1 MSSAATTGVAS
12 KEALFTHVAEQYAGF
27 FGTWLMNVGRRA
39 RLFETLREQGP
50 LTEEAMAAKLGFE
63 PRYIRTWCRGA
74 YAFELLSHDPEQ
86 GYSLAP
92 HVQEVLLD
100 PSDPSFMGGRAE
112 FFPMLTADFEMYP
125 ERLGDGGLYPF
136 SARPP
141 ELVTTMQAAARADA
155 PNAIRN
161 VLPSAPG
168 LVDTL
173 AAGGRILDAGC
184 GAGYGLAAFAEAFP
198 AAEVIGIEI
207 DAASVAAAR
216 GRVSDAARVEQVH
229 LLEAGF
235 SDEFDL
241 VWANISLSHTWGAG
255 ADVFAA
261 LAAAAR
267 PGGFV
272 LCSDVPYPETLDELR
287 STPGRLFT
295 GVTVYVSLLGFE
307 LLTPTQL
314 LGRMDEAGLED
325 VRLVDQPART
335 RMMAL
340 GRRP

>member
-1 MSSAATTGVAS
+1 VSEHASAGTAS

-39 RLFETLREQGP
+39 QLFETLRAEGP
-50 LTEEAMAAKLGFE
+50 LTEQALAARLGYE
-63 PRYIRTWCRGA
+63 QRYVRTWCRGA
-74 YAFELLSHDPEQ
+74 FAFELLTHDGEN
-86 GYSLAP
+86 GYALAP

-125 ERLGDGGLYPF
+125 DRLVDGGLYPF

-141 ELVTTMQAAARADA
+141 DLVTTMQAAARADA

-168 LVDTL
+168 LVDL
-173 AAGGRILDAGC
+173 LSAGGRILDAGC

-198 AAEVIGIEI
+198 RAEVVGIEI

-216 GRVSDAARVEQVH
+216 ERAPDSARVEQVH

-235 SDEFDL
+235 RDEFDL

-267 PGGFV
+267 PGSFV
-272 LCSDVPYPETLDELR
+272 LCSDVPYAETLDELR

-307 LLTPTQL
+307 LLTPAEL
-314 LGRMDEAGLED
+314 LGRMSESGLED

>member
-1 MSSAATTGVAS
+1 MSDRASDVAAS

-27 FGTWLMNVGRRA
+27 FGTWLVNVGRRA
-39 RLFETLREQGP
+39 KLFETLQAEGP
-50 LTEEAMAAKLGFE
+50 LTEEALAATLGYE
-63 PRYIRTWCRGA
+63 PRYVRTWCRGA
-74 YAFELLSHDPEQ
+74 YAFELVTHDPQE
-86 GYSLAP
+86 GYALAP

-125 ERLGDGGLYPF
+125 ERLVDGGLYPF

-155 PNAIRN
+155 PNAIHN

-168 LVDTL
+168 LVERL
-173 AAGGRILDAGC
+173 AAGGHILDAGC
-184 GAGYGLAAFAEAFP
+184 GAGYGLAAFTEAFP
-198 AAEVIGIEI
+198 EAEVIGIEI
-207 DAASVAAAR
+207 DPASVAASRERA
-216 GRVSDAARVEQVH
+216 SDTARVDQVH

-235 SDEFDL
+235 RDEFDL

-255 ADVFAA
+255 PEVFAA

-272 LCSDVPYPETLDELR
+272 LCSDVPYAEALGELR
-287 STPGRLFT
+287 STAGRLFT

-307 LLTPTQL
+307 LLTPTEL
-314 LGRMDEAGLED
+314 LGRMNESGLQD

-340 GRRP
+340 GRKP

>member
-1 MSSAATTGVAS
+1 MSEPASAGTAS

-27 FGTWLMNVGRRA
+27 FGTWLMNAGRRA
-39 RLFETLREQGP
+39 QLFETLGAEGP
-50 LTEEAMAAKLGFE
+50 LTEDALAARLGYE
-63 PRYIRTWCRGA
+63 PRYVRTWCRGA
-74 YAFELLSHDPEQ
+74 YAFELLTHDLEN
-86 GYSLAP
+86 GYALAP
-92 HVQEVLLD
+92 HVQEILLD

-125 ERLGDGGLYPF
+125 QRLVDGRLYPF
-136 SARPP
+136 AARPP

-168 LVDTL
+168 LVERLST
-173 AAGGRILDAGC
+173 GGRILDAGC

-198 AAEVIGIEI
+198 ESEVVGIEI
-207 DAASVAAAR
+207 DPASVAAAR
-216 GRVSDAARVEQVH
+216 ERASNSARVEEIH

-241 VWANISLSHTWGAG
+241 VWANISLSHTWGASRE
-255 ADVFAA
+255 VFAA

-272 LCSDVPYPETLDELR
+272 LCSDVPYAETLDELR
-287 STPGRLFT
+287 STAGRLFT

-314 LGRMDEAGLED
+314 LERMTESGLED
-325 VRLVDQPART
+325 VHLVDQPART

-340 GRRP
+340 ARRS

>member
-1 MSSAATTGVAS
+1 VSAGASEGQAS
-12 KEALFTHVAEQYAGF
+12 KEALFTQVAEQYAGF

-39 RLFETLREQGP
+39 GLFETLRAEGP
-50 LTEEAMAAKLGFE
+50 LTEEALAAKLGYE
-63 PRYIRTWCRGA
+63 LRYARTWCRGA
-74 YAFELLSHDPEQ
+74 YAFELLTHDPEA
-86 GYSLAP
+86 GYALAP

-125 ERLGDGGLYPF
+125 ERLVDGGLYPF

-161 VLPSAPG
+161 VLPSVPG
-168 LVDTL
+168 LVDRL

-184 GAGYGLAAFAEAFP
+184 GAGYGLAAFVEAFP
-198 AAEVIGIEI
+198 AADVVGIEI
-207 DAASVAAAR
+207 DSASVAAAR
-216 GRVSDAARVEQVH
+216 ERASEQATVEQVH
-229 LLEAGF
+229 LLEAGLR
-235 SDEFDL
+235 DEFDL
-241 VWANISLSHTWGAG
+241 VWANISLSHTWGSG
-255 ADVFAA
+255 ADAFAA

-272 LCSDVPYPETLDELR
+272 LCSDVPYAEAIEELR
-287 STPGRLFT
+287 STSGRLFT

-307 LLTPTQL
+307 LLTPTEL
-314 LGRMDEAGLED
+314 LRRMDESGLED
-325 VRLVDQPART
+325 VRIVDQPART

-340 GRRP
+340 GRKP